1 MISFKSFYLTEAEEK
16 VSSNTKGVLHEL
28 IVGMH
33 LSGGK
38 HMPAH
43 PALTGET
50 PQQVH
55 DRLRAGIPKEEYK
68 KIHDRAKAAADD
80 IRAKVGGK
88 VKHVHWTSKPGDLHK
103 TTGIHASQEEDASDI
118 VVTDHTGKHHGI
130 SLKVTD
136 KNTGHVPVS
145 NPGMDATHGGQAIL
159 DKHREDL
166 LKAHPKLKGVKNKAL
181 RKEYLKNNPKAEA
194 DIKKRN
200 GKVLT
205 DLVDHVH
212 KQLSSMSTE
221 ELANHLRHKI
231 LKANAT
237 PMQRQ
242 GHNHIRHT
250 TYGNNTFHHA
260 DPANDHEDVLK
271 NHKHLTVEKSGT
283 SIIFKHKGKKIARH
297 RMKFESQSDPM
308 SSVKGSGEIM

>member
-1 MISFKSFYLTEAEEK
+1 MLSFRFFLREAQEQK

-33 LSGGK
+33 LGDGK

-43 PALTGET
+43 PAVTGET

-55 DRLRAGIPKEEYK
+55 DRLKASIPKEEYK

-88 VKHVHWTSKPGDLHK
+88 IKHVHWTSKPGDLHR
-103 TTGIHASQEEDASDI
+103 TTGIEASQEEDASDI
-118 VVTDHTGKHHGI
+118 LVTDHKGKHHGI

-136 KNTGHVPVS
+136 KNSGHVPVS
-145 NPGMDATHGGQAIL
+145 NPGMEATYGGHEIL
-159 DKHREDL
+159 NKHRDAI
-166 LKAHPKLKGVKNKAL
+166 LKAHPKLKGLNKEA
-181 RKEYLKNNPKAEA
+181 RKEYLKNNPKADA

-200 GKVLT
+200 SKVLT

-212 KQLSSMSTE
+212 TQLSNMSTE

-231 LKANAT
+231 LKANPT
-237 PMQRQ
+237 PMQRE

-271 NHKHLTVEKSGT
+271 AHKHLTVEKRGT
-283 SIIFKHKGKKIARH
+283 SIIFKHKGKAVAKH

-308 SSVKGSGEIM
+308 SSVKGSGELM

>member
-1 MISFKSFYLTEAEEK
+1 MISFGLFLREQEEK
-16 VSSNTKGVLHEL
+16 ASSNTKGVLHEIL
-28 IVGMH
+28 VGH
-33 LSGGK
+33 YLNNAK
-38 HMPAH
+38 HMDKH
-43 PALTGET
+43 PAVTGES

-55 DRLRAGIPKEEYK
+55 DRLKSTVSKDEYK

-88 VKHVHWTSKPGDLHK
+88 VKHVHWTSKPGDLHRS
-103 TTGIHASQEEDASDI
+103 TGIHASQEEDASDI
-118 VVTDHTGKHHGI
+118 VVTDHKGKHHGI

-145 NPGMDATHGGQAIL
+145 NPGMEATHGGHEIL
-159 DKHREDL
+159 NKHRAGV
-166 LKAHPKLKGVKNKAL
+166 LKAHPKLKGLNKAA
-181 RKEYLKNNPKAEA
+181 RKEYMKNNPKAEA

-200 GKVLT
+200 SKVLT

-212 KQLSSMSTE
+212 TQLSNMSTE
-221 ELANHLRHKI
+221 ELADHLRHKI
-231 LKANAT
+231 LKANPT
-237 PMQRQ
+237 PMQQ
-242 GHNHIRHT
+242 EGHNHIRHT

-283 SIIFKHKGKKIARH
+283 SIIFKHKGKKVARH